1 MKDNNRFYSKSV
13 QGQGMVEFALA
24 FPLFLLVLFG
34 IIEFSHLFFSF
45 SMVYAASR
53 EAVRYGSASG
63 ISENGVPYYQDCD
76 GIAAAA
82 VRIGS
87 LAGVEADDVTISYDH
102 GPYTEGSAPLTC
114 PADVELGDRVVVAV
128 EVHFTPILPLV
139 NLPPIPISSSASHT
153 LIKQLDVAGTPPSSP
168 TPKPPTD
175 TPTPLPTATTVT
187 LTPTETELP
196 TETLMPS
203 QTATFTASPTV
214 TATSTSTPLPTDT
227 PTPTATPTQVP
238 TATVCPPEVCT
249 PVPPTMTPTP
259 DCSKFFL
266 SNSLVNG
273 NKFSIN
279 LYSISEDDAITVSQ
293 IRVRWFSRTDLNS
306 LAFGEAGT
314 LWSGTSPSPFTYTSV
329 PGSEPV
335 LVPLTYQ
342 TISLQFK
349 TAVQSDPVVEVNL
362 SNGCSAYYQAVN

>member
-1 MKDNNRFYSKSV
+1 
-13 QGQGMVEFALA
+13 MVEFALA

-196 TETLMPS
+196 TETLTPS

-227 PTPTATPTQVP
+227 PTPTATPTEVP

-249 PVPPTMTPTP
+249 PIPPTMTPTP

-266 SNSLVNG
+266 GNSLVNG
-273 NKFSIN
+273 NKFNIDLFNISADN
-279 LYSISEDDAITVSQ
+279 TVTISE
-293 IRVRWFSRTDLNS
+293 IRIRWSSRTDLNS
-306 LAFGEAGT
+306 LAYGDEGT
-314 LWSGTSPSPFTYTSV
+314 LWAGTSPSPFTYTSMA
-329 PGSEPV
+329 GEEPI
-335 LVPLTYQ
+335 LAPLGYQ
-342 TISLQFK
+342 RIFLLFK
-349 TAVQSDPVVEVNL
+349 FALSSDPTVEVDFT
-362 SNGCSAYYQAVN
+362 NGCSAYYQAAN